1 MAQRLNLKISPS
13 KADVRS
19 AGNYALKVSGVSRV
33 KLVKEDRVIEE
44 WVYVIKNLKRPLLGK
59 PTIKKLKLLQ
69 FIDSVDDD
77 TIGWEKD
84 KFCDNKIFFYAVIW

>member
-1 MAQRLNLKISPS
+1 M
-13 KADVRS
+13 RS

-77 TIGWEKD
+77 TIGWEKEFPKLFTGLGCMPSEVKVTLD
-84 KFCDNKIFFYAVIW
+84 PNVTPYA